1 MLKNQQK
8 HKTKVIQGEKMKKDD
23 RSELSDLENLRD
35 KIRLETL
42 KMLGHMGYGHLGGS
56 MSIVEL
62 LAAVLYGKQMA
73 IDPSNLNWIGRDRL

>member
-1 MLKNQQK
+1 
-8 HKTKVIQGEKMKKDD
+8 MKKDD

-56 MSIVEL
+56 MSIFEL
-62 LAAVLYGKQMA
+62 LSLLYVNQMA
-73 IDPSNLNWIGRDRL
+73 MEASNPRLIARYRLVLS